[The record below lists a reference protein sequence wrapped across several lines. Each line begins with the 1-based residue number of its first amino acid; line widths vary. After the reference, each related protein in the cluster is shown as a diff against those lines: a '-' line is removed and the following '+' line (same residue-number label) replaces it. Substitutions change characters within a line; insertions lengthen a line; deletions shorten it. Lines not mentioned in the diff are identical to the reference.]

1 MTKSRRPWVTTLLL
15 ALLLLF
21 LGVASAGAYFAFEIN
36 QPKGRGEERKE
47 IIINAGTPVREIAE
61 RLKNEGL
68 IRNATF
74 FILYIKLA
82 GLENEIEAGRYE
94 IPSSLSIVQIAQ
106 VLRHGTFDI
115 RITFLEGWR
124 REEYLEH
131 ALRKL
136 PVEEEVFSSGFLA
149 ETKDLEGYL
158 FPDTYLVAA
167 NISAK
172 ELVALLKENFE
183 KKYAQVAEKINMR
196 NFSEQQAVILASI
209 IEREAKDANDAPIIA
224 GILIKRL
231 NLGWTLDVDA
241 TVQYALGPQSTKNE
255 GTWWKPVLDSKDLNV
270 DSPYNTRRYQ
280 GLPPGPIANPGVVA
294 LRAVAEPQ
302 ASEYLYYLHDKKG
315 DVHFANTLQE
325 HNANVVKY
333 LR

>member
-21 LGVASAGAYFAFEIN
+21 LVAASAGAYFAFEIN

-47 IIINAGTPVREIAE
+47 IIINAGTAVREIAE

-241 TVQYALGPQSTKNE
+241 TVQYALGPQSAKNE